1 MILEED
7 FEKILDEVI
16 LENDKVVVL
25 YSGIW
30 TFIYNINFRLKNKSL
45 IPHKI
50 LDIIEKKIGKN
61 KTLFLPSFSG
71 GFFSKNRTF
80 NITKGIDKD
89 NGILPIIGL
98 ERKYFRTL
106 QPIHSY
112 IAFGNL
118 KDVKKLK
125 LKSSWGKNSLLEF
138 FSKKNARICT
148 LGLPWYQGCA
158 YLHRFEELYKVSW
171 RYNKKFTANIINNG
185 KKFGKCHE
193 IKYCSSKL
201 KPLNYSFRPFV
212 KHIEK
217 AKSFKKSKNKLI
229 KFESIKASC
238 LNKIGKNVFSKNPWI
253 IVKNIKTTKKWIK
266 TEKSKEL
273 NFIY

>member
-1 MILEED
+1 MEYGL
-7 FEKILDEVI
+7 L
-16 LENDKVVVL
+16 
-25 YSGIW
+25 
-30 TFIYNINFRLKNKSL
+30 FITSIFRLKNKSL

-185 KKFGKCHE
+185 KK
-193 IKYCSSKL
+193 
-201 KPLNYSFRPFV
+201 
-212 KHIEK
+212 
-217 AKSFKKSKNKLI
+217 
-229 KFESIKASC
+229 
-238 LNKIGKNVFSKNPWI
+238 
-253 IVKNIKTTKKWIK
+253 
-266 TEKSKEL
+266 
-273 NFIY
+273 